1 MFIGATGG
9 RGRVGG
15 CDGWRPER
23 SKRPARA
30 QRRRELSAGWHQ
42 ARALASARG
51 FRRLLAVRLVGQT
64 GDGAFQVALASY
76 VLFSPERA
84 ASPTRVAAAFAVL
97 LLPYTLLGPFAGVLL
112 DRWRRRQVL
121 LRANLV
127 RSGLAIATAVAA
139 VTAGEGVVLAIA
151 LVTISVNRFIL
162 TALGASLPKVVEGHL
177 LIPANAI
184 APTLGTVAAVIGG
197 GLGVLVR
204 SLAGGADR
212 ADAADAAVLGFA
224 AVLFATAAVLA
235 RRLAPDALGP
245 TPDEQH
251 PITAA
256 ALRGILHDLV
266 AGLRAIEQ
274 RVPVRRALEVMGVH
288 RLAFGVI
295 SVLAIVTQRG
305 VLHPGD
311 SDAALS
317 GLAAMVLAL
326 GAGALL
332 GALAAPPAV
341 RRVGER
347 RWTLGL
353 LLAGAV
359 ACATLGPLLT
369 SVSLVALSFAVGV
382 VGQGIKVVVD
392 TVVQR
397 EMVDVERGRA
407 FAAYDVLFNA
417 AFLLSVALLAAV
429 LPSEG
434 RAPWAYLIAAM
445 LYGVGLVITSR
456 SHP

>member
-1 MFIGATGG
+1 MMAG
-9 RGRVGG
+9 
-15 CDGWRPER
+15 DPSDR
-23 SKRPARA
+23 SDPREPSD
-30 QRRRELSAGWHQ
+30 RRELSAGWHQ

-121 LRANLV
+121 LVANLV
-127 RSGLAIATAVAA
+127 RSGLAMRDGGGRRHGRRRRRARHRAGHHLGQPVHPDRARCVAA
-139 VTAGEGVVLAIA
+139 QGGRGSPPDPGQRHRAD
-151 LVTISVNRFIL
+151 
-162 TALGASLPKVVEGHL
+162 LGHGGRGHRGW
-177 LIPANAI
+177 PGRAR
-184 APTLGTVAAVIGG
+184 PQP
-197 GLGVLVR
+197 R
-204 SLAGGADR
+204 GGADR

-251 PITAA
+251 PITTA
-256 ALRGILHDLV
+256 ALRGILRDLV
-266 AGLRAIEQ
+266 AGLRAIQQ

-311 SDAALS
+311 SDAALA

-369 SVSLVALSFAVGV
+369 SVSLVALSFAIGV

>member
-1 MFIGATGG
+1 MV
-9 RGRVGG
+9 VGDPG
-15 CDGWRPER
+15 DR
-23 SKRPARA
+23 SD
-30 QRRRELSAGWHQ
+30 LSASWQQ
-42 ARALASARG
+42 ARTLATARG

-64 GDGAFQVALASY
+64 GDGVFQVALASY

-121 LRANLV
+121 LVANLV
-127 RSGLAIATAVAA
+127 RSALALATAVAA
-139 VTAGEGVVLAIA
+139 VTAGERTVLALA
-151 LVTISVNRFIL
+151 LVTISVNRLIL
-162 TALGASLPKVVEGHL
+162 TALGASLPKVVDGPL

-184 APTLGTVAAVIGG
+184 APTMGTLAAVIGG
-197 GLGVLVR
+197 GLGIVVRGLV
-204 SLAGGADR
+204 GGADR
-212 ADAADAAVLGFA
+212 ADAADAAVLLGA
-224 AVLFATAAVLA
+224 ALLFATSAVLA
-235 RRLAPDALGP
+235 RRINADALGP

-251 PITAA
+251 PITSA
-256 ALRGILHDLV
+256 ALRGIVTDLV

-288 RLAFGVI
+288 RLAFGVV
-295 SVLAIVTQRG
+295 SVLAIVNQRAI
-305 VLHPGD
+305 LHPGD

-317 GLAAMVLAL
+317 GLGAMVLAL

-353 LLAGAV
+353 LVVGAM
-359 ACATLGPLLT
+359 ACATLGPVLT
-369 SVSLVALSFAVGV
+369 TLSLVALSFAVGV

-429 LPSEG
+429 LPSDE
-434 RAPWAYLIAAM
+434 RAPWAYLIAAT
-445 LYGVGLVITSR
+445 LYGVGVVVTSR
-456 SHP
+456 SQT